1 MLVYCCFHDLLCLSS
16 IDCTIDGAKVWEK
29 QGRKDAKNE
38 RRKQD
43 SNETSKHNCGEVVKH
58 TSGFGGNDPAVSGF
72 SDPQL
77 PLVACDQLFT
87 FQLSISGF
95 VIESSMHSFFLLLV
109 RLRSWNASRCTDL
122 RP

>member
-1 MLVYCCFHDLLCLSS
+1 MRVYCCFHDLLCLSS

-43 SNETSKHNCGEVVKH
+43 SNETSKHNGGEVTKH
-58 TSGFGGNDPAVSGF
+58 TSEFVGNDPAVSGF
-72 SDPQL
+72 SDPQRQ
-77 PLVACDQLFT
+77 LVALDQLFT
-87 FQLSISGF
+87 SHLSIPGF
-95 VIESSMHSFFLLLV
+95 VIESSIHPFFLLLV
-109 RLRSWNASRCTDL
+109 RLRSWNAARCTDL